1 MNKPRWVCTA
11 CSMWSSRKYSVKR
24 HIAKIHDGKGVM
36 ISFMDYLIGRL
47 SGTYLP
53 GIPPQYVSKD
63 KTTPLFSS
71 NDEMNAFK
79 KGYWE
84 EQGRK
89 VARGP

>member
-1 MNKPRWVCTA
+1 
-11 CSMWSSRKYSVKR
+11 MWSGRKYSVKS
-24 HIAKIHDGKGVM
+24 HIAKIHDGKSM
-36 ISFMDYLIGRL
+36 IVSYIDYLVGRL
-47 SGTYLP
+47 SGMYPP
-53 GIPPQYVSKD
+53 GKPPQYISKK

-71 NDEMNAFK
+71 TDEMNAFK